1 MGRKER
7 TMIDIIQSISILLI
21 GLAVLFTNINI
32 LRR

>member
-7 TMIDIIQSISILLI
+7 TMIDTIQSISILLI